1 MKFFFPLTL
10 LLLACN
16 TLPVGF
22 DQLTT
27 LPESGMLELVPDSLD
42 CYSRHIP
49 LGYADWLLLGR
60 DEQYESRVLLKFPLK
75 DSALDSVTGVRLIL
89 HPLDSTPVTL
99 VCRACSTE
107 WTTAAVTWL
116 LADSATRWLT
126 PGGDL
131 WEFTLG
137 TATLTREST
146 VVELDRS
153 RLTLLVQKSS
163 GIMLLPTDT
172 GFAAITNMTDAK
184 AGPKLVFHYADGKER
199 IYYATGDAHIV
210 DTLNIRSQLTDLL
223 IGASFAFRTYLKFRL
238 DTLPPEVTIL
248 RAQLLFTPRTIYR
261 RSDTLKLGVHRLTES
276 YQLRNRHAGY
286 EENAAATTAY
296 IPVAQDTMVSLDI
309 TTLVQNWVSHPDS
322 FPNHGLLITAEPEW
336 QRPFRLKLSRSG
348 NTAPQLK
355 IQYILPPPDRFSR

>member
-1 MKFFFPLTL
+1 MKFFYPLAL
-10 LLLACN
+10 LLVACN

-27 LPESGMLELVPDSLD
+27 LPESGTLELFPDSLD
-42 CYSRHIP
+42 GYSRHVP
-49 LGYADWLLLGR
+49 LGYADWLLLGS

-75 DSALDSVTGVRLIL
+75 DSALDSVTSVHLIL
-89 HPLDSTPVTL
+89 YPLDSTSVTF

-107 WTTAAVTWL
+107 WTTSAVTWL

-131 WEFTLG
+131 WGFTLG

-153 RLTLLVQKSS
+153 RLRLLVQKSS
-163 GIMLLPTDT
+163 GIVLLPTDT
-172 GFAAITNMTDAK
+172 GFAAITNMTDTK
-184 AGPKLVFHYADGKER
+184 AGPKLVFHYADGKKR

-210 DTLNIRSQLTDLL
+210 DTINIRSQLTDLL
-223 IGASFAFRTYLKFRL
+223 LGASFAFRTYVKFRL

-248 RAQLLFTPRTIYR
+248 RAQLSFTPRTIYH
-261 RSDTLKLGVHRLTES
+261 RSDTLKIGVHRLTES
-276 YQLRNRHAGY
+276 YQLRNRYAGY
-286 EENAAATTAY
+286 EEKAGATTTY
-296 IPVAQDTMVSLDI
+296 IPVGQDTTVSLDI
-309 TTLVQNWVSHPDS
+309 TALVQNWVSYPDS

-336 QRPFRLKLSRSG
+336 QRPFRLKLFRSG
-348 NTAPQLK
+348 NNAPRLK
-355 IQYILPPPDRFSR
+355 IQYITPPPDRFSR